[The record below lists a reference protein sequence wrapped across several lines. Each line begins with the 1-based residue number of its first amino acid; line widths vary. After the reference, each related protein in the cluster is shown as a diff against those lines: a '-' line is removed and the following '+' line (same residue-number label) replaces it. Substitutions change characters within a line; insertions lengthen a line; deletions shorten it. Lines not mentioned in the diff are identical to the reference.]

1 MQGEILSFRD
11 FIYCIDTEEYN
22 FEEYEEWQIEIEE
35 QKLALLDLPIAY
47 REYTDV
53 RSRGASKTWIEVV
66 QGMYLSSLRVDT
78 WYGMGRLRGY
88 WYSTSEDQLDQP
100 REYFDYILDHSFLK
114 YCIHRRK
121 AYQVVFQNYGKFK
134 MTILTAKKSRS
145 GRADFAK
152 FDEEAGLR
160 TQKEKELYDA
170 AVGVLSGTWFGLK
183 GHISTPTK
191 GSKFEDNYNICKAL
205 EYKTG
210 YVHTFKIPWWEVSFL
225 AKNKEFYEQEE
236 QSKPRWWYLQEYCAE
251 FTLPMGAVFQNVDF
265 SPYEPT
271 ILENQRLC
279 SGIDWNPVSGH
290 WLASVKWTP
299 DFKHVYVM
307 EEHPLGNGYT
317 HEMTMEQYN
326 TIKKYYMYDNSCTVE
341 EGGINEAYVKWLK
354 EREADNSLNVEK
366 HLHYEEWDAQ
376 GINKLQAVTYLMQNG
391 VCIHCDR
398 QRFPTLTKMIEDCSW
413 DPEATEVRLL
423 KDRSNSP
430 HALDAF
436 LHAISKLNRMD
447 NVVEFGRFY

>member
-1 MQGEILSFRD
+1 MEKKLSLTQLPLHLRESLDKRARGESKTF
-11 FIYCIDTEEYN
+11 DTE
-22 FEEYEEWQIEIEE
+22 
-35 QKLALLDLPIAY
+35 LIA
-47 REYTDV
+47 T
-53 RSRGASKTWIEVV
+53 
-66 QGMYLSSLRVDT
+66 YLSSLGFVGI
-78 WYGMGRLRGY
+78 WFGAAK
-88 WYSTSEDQLDQP
+88 DQIEQP
-100 REYFDYILDHSFLK
+100 KKYLKWIIENSYLK
-114 YCIHRRK
+114 YLIIPGELLK
-121 AYQVVFQNYGKFK
+121 EKVEFTNGGSLKLK
-134 MTILTAKKSRS
+134 NLTEMNARS
-145 GRADFAK
+145 SRADFIVY
-152 FDEEAGLR
+152 DEEA
-160 TQKEKELYDA
+160 QADKDA
-170 AVGVLSGTWFGLK
+170 YNAAINILAGSSLGMIF
-183 GHISTPTK
+183 HISTPTK
-191 GSKFEDNYNICKAL
+191 ASVFEENHDRLKRRQIIHNEQFIFS
-205 EYKTG
+205 
-210 YVHTFKIPWWEVSFL
+210 HTWEDASWLRVKSDWYDEQRKILPDWYFR
-225 AKNKEFYEQEE
+225 QEHE
-236 QSKPRWWYLQEYCAE
+236 AE
-251 FTLPMGAVFQNVDF
+251 FTLALGAVFKNVDF
-265 SPYEPT
+265 SSYSPT

-326 TIKKYYMYDNSCTVE
+326 TIKRYYMYDNSCTVE